1 MRHILAVDG
10 GGSKTDAVLLDETGT
25 VLGWG
30 RGGPVHGY
38 YSTPDEV
45 RASYSEAVSEALGE
59 RCPAALVVAGLPHSR
74 EIMALARCSAAQ
86 VENVP
91 CGEVDTAF
99 ASVQR
104 EWGMVTLSGTGS
116 FAYGRT
122 PEGKSRHFGG
132 TGPILGDHGSAYQI
146 GLYGLRAAFSSR
158 WTAARRTSLEAEV
171 PKVYGLPDLRAV
183 FDRVYGPG
191 LSRREIAA
199 VARVVDEQAEAG
211 DAVAL
216 GCVIGAADEL
226 AALAL
231 DVINELDMRALA
243 FPMIAIGSVAQKSRL
258 WWERLCERVLAVA
271 PQAEPIIPQVR
282 PVIGAAL
289 LACKHLG
296 VEWTPALLG
305 RIVETQAPF
314 LAGLETSAV

>member
-30 RGGPVHGY
+30 RGGPVHGF

-45 RASYSEAVSEALGE
+45 RASYSEAVAGALAG
-59 RCPAALVVAGLPHSR
+59 RKLPALTIAGLPHADQILQTAGSTVP
-74 EIMALARCSAAQ
+74 Q
-86 VENVP
+86 VRNVP

-104 EWGMVTLSGTGS
+104 AWGMVVLSGTGS
-116 FAYGRT
+116 FVYGSTPDGRT
-122 PEGKSRHFGG
+122 RHFGG
-132 TGPILGDHGSAYQI
+132 VGPILGDYGSAYQI

-191 LSRREIAA
+191 LSRREVAA
-199 VARVVDEQAEAG
+199 AARVVDEQAEAG
-211 DAVAL
+211 DRVAI
-216 GCVIGAADEL
+216 GCLRGAADEL
-226 AALAL
+226 AAPAL
-231 DVINELDMRALA
+231 DVINELKMHDLA

-271 PQAEPIIPQVR
+271 PRAEPIIPQVR

-289 LACKHLG
+289 LAMKHEG
-296 VEWTPALLG
+296 IAWTPELLA
-305 RIVETQAPF
+305 RIVATQAPF
-314 LAGLETSAV
+314 LARLG

>member
-30 RGGPVHGY
+30 RGGPVHGF
-38 YSTPDEV
+38 YSTPEEV
-45 RASYSEAVSEALGE
+45 ATSYLQAMTQALGDRQVGELMGIHGPPHGPAMDAVARQAE
-59 RCPAALVVAGLPHSR
+59 RVEHLV
-74 EIMALARCSAAQ
+74 
-86 VENVP
+86 

-99 ASVQR
+99 ASVRR

-116 FAYGRT
+116 FVYGST
-122 PEGKSRHFGG
+122 PDGQRRHFGG
-132 TGPILGDHGSAYQI
+132 VGPILGDYGSAYQI

-158 WTAARRTSLEAEV
+158 WTEARRTSLETEV

-183 FDRVYGPG
+183 FNRVYGEG

-199 VARVVDEQAEAG
+199 AARTVDEQAEAG
-211 DAVAL
+211 DRVATDCL
-216 GCVIGAADEL
+216 RTAADEL

-231 DVINELDMRALA
+231 DVIGELHMQELT

-258 WWERLCERVLAVA
+258 WWERLCERVLCVA
-271 PQAEPIIPQVR
+271 PHAEPIIPPVR

-289 LACKHLG
+289 LGMKRLRIG
-296 VEWTPALLG
+296 WTPELVA
-305 RIVETQAPF
+305 RIVETQRPF
-314 LAGLETSAV
+314 LARVG

>member
-1 MRHILAVDG
+1 MKQILAVDG

-30 RGGPVHGY
+30 RGGPVHGF

-45 RASYSEAVSEALGE
+45 RASYSEAVAEALGE
-59 RCPAALVVAGLPHSR
+59 RHPPELVVAGLPHAR
-74 EIMALARCSAAQ
+74 QIMELVHCAAER
-86 VENVP
+86 VADIT

-104 EWGMVTLSGTGS
+104 EWGMVVLSGTGS
-116 FAYGRT
+116 FVYGST
-122 PEGKSRHFGG
+122 PTGQTRHFGG
-132 TGPILGDHGSAYQI
+132 VGPILGDYGSAYQI

-171 PKVYGLPDLRAV
+171 PKVYGLPDLKAV

-199 VARVVDEQAEAG
+199 AARVVDEQAEAG
-211 DAVAL
+211 DRVAV
-216 GCVIGAADEL
+216 GCLRGAADEL
-226 AALAL
+226 AELAL
-231 DVINELDMRALA
+231 DVVNELKLHALA

-289 LACKHLG
+289 LAMKHEG
-296 VEWTPALLG
+296 IEWTPAVMA
-305 RIVETQAPF
+305 RIVATQAPF
-314 LAGLETSAV
+314 LAGIK